1 MLLAFNSYLGYASWP
16 GPWALNNKVIITVM
30 ICNIEQ
36 IMSWLTL
43 HSHNST
49 TFRCSHCTK
58 AGLHRKWKFCE
69 HLPSILP
76 LKDQNPSAYSCL
88 ITFFFL
94 HHLSFREF
102 EKGWDLLPEEKYTQM
117 CISEIFF
124 IQLQW
129 STVFQ
134 KPVHRFYFRT

>member
-1 MLLAFNSYLGYASWP
+1 
-16 GPWALNNKVIITVM
+16 M
-30 ICNIEQ
+30 ICSIEQ

-49 TFRCSHCTK
+49 TFRCSHCPK

-88 ITFFFL
+88 ITFFFCIIYL
-94 HHLSFREF
+94 F
-102 EKGWDLLPEEKYTQM
+102 ENLKKAGIFYLRKNILRCVFLKYFSYNFSGQQFSKSLFIDS
-117 CISEIFF
+117 ISEPNV
-124 IQLQW
+124 W
-129 STVFQ
+129 NPHS
-134 KPVHRFYFRT
+134 